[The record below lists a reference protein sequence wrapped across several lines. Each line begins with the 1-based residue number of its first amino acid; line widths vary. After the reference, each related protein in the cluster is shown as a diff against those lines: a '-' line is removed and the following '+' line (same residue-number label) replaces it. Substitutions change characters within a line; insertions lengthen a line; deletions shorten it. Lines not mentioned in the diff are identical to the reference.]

1 MSDIVLVHG
10 LWHQGAHMGPLA
22 EVLRDRGHHV
32 HTPDLH
38 RGSLDAD
45 TAHVQSIV
53 DQCASTPLVLGH
65 SYGGAVITGLSG
77 VDALVYL
84 AAYAPDRGE
93 SCASLGGAL
102 INDLLQRHPDGG
114 TFMSPEAAREAL
126 YSDSDAD
133 TAAWAT
139 ELLVR
144 QASGHGRGTPQRIA
158 WHRVPS
164 TYVVCGMDRAVA
176 PGVQRAMAD
185 RCTRSIEIATDH
197 SPYISDPTTIADII
211 EGSSPSL

>member
-10 LWHQGAHMGPLA
+10 LWHQGAHMGRLA
-22 EVLRDRGHHV
+22 DVLRDRGHHV

-45 TAHVQSIV
+45 TAHVQRIV
-53 DQCASTPLVLGH
+53 DQCSSAPLVLGH
-65 SYGGAVITGLSG
+65 SYGGAVMTGLSG
-77 VDALVYL
+77 VGALVYL
-84 AAYAPDRGE
+84 AAYAPDQGE

-102 INDLLQRHPDGG
+102 INDLLQRHSDGG

-126 YSDSDAD
+126 YSDSDAE
-133 TAAWAT
+133 TGAWAT

-144 QASGHGRGTPQRIA
+144 QASGHGRGIPQNIA
-158 WHRVPS
+158 WHHIPS

-176 PGVQRAMAD
+176 PGVQRTMAE

-211 EGSSPSL
+211 EGSLPSP